1 MGKHASQRFLVD
13 IDDKQSSKEINAK
26 EFDANLKEY
35 NYGESV
41 SKLFNNHSHQGAFK
55 EFVKDSSIQIT
66 MRPYNSNEPLNDKN
80 SIKYLTRRSSDTSA
94 LTSPSII
101 DDEKEQSKQNFW
113 IMLRNRFLNGVEND
127 SKDKNKHFNDRS
139 KNSKEKR
146 SALFSPILSNEE
158 KFISKSK

>member
-55 EFVKDSSIQIT
+55 EFVKDSYIQIT
-66 MRPYNSNEPLNDKN
+66 MQPHNSNEPLNDKN
-80 SIKYLTRRSSDTSA
+80 SIKYLTRRSSDVSD

-113 IMLRNRFLNGVEND
+113 IMLRNRFLNGFEND

-139 KNSKEKR
+139 NHSKE
-146 SALFSPILSNEE
+146 SSNE
-158 KFISKSK
+158 ILTPYIILV